1 NIFNMD
7 DNNDIDKI
15 QIKIQIITKFLNE
28 LKDIEDNLQQKSTQ
42 SLIEICQ
49 YLAIDNPIILWLPN
63 RIKCENYVD
72 LYIHLICTRSKLQEK
87 KFNIEKQQIK
97 LWNENLNSHE
107 QQDQLEN
114 HFYQYL
120 NLQYD
125 KQNMNEI
132 NTWKITSESNFDL
145 KNQHYLHHID
155 SSVNQQGSKS
165 EDFSENDIKYI
176 SLMTLNLKSVPCTS
190 SIFFQQIHKYREEP
204 SIKSI
209 ISNKAQKFTIIHPN
223 GESKTYLWKNENF
236 CEKLQ
241 ILFNEKKYDH
251 DLFVVVNKN
260 EIFIDFTKNNY
271 RSSSD
276 PSLLEYY
283 IIEKQYLIQIQ
294 IHFRSNISEYFTTSK
309 CKISTIIHHFIDE
322 KQLESLS
329 SDRILCFFDEFGKCI
344 DDGIINDLCKTHHKT
359 VSIFVTEEI
368 SNANILYELAL
379 HYNEDQNQMMSL
391 FYSTTKWQQINLW
404 LKTLL
409 HIIDPSVDDYM
420 FLIREKKTILD
431 NDQSI
436 LSTFDQ
442 TESMIIDIINRNI
455 VTKVQFTFE
464 TNNYSIYALKS
475 TKISSLLNN
484 ENIFKYLNLTD
495 LSFDDCFLVVKGSNE
510 HILTKEDLQ
519 KSIDTYSITENEPI
533 HFQIMT
539 LVQITKYD
547 DEEQIKVPLLNRNIT
562 IEELLHLTEKSM
574 DVYKYLATNDT
585 KRILDSNEKLSNLNK
600 TKFILIKENEMCLV
614 LIKKSNDLQP
624 IHVTEEENEKY
635 QRFIVCATIADVNKE
650 NQQDIL
656 HQYLLYSNDI
666 VPSTD
671 IQLITFQSESL
682 IQFISIDQNLPITVT
697 IKNTEVNKSIQFNC
711 RLSITIKRLYEI
723 ACQLFCLKRE
733 YYCLIMNETT
743 LDDDDVCLEDIDE
756 NMTEVQFKIISKASI
771 HCSIMYDNQT
781 VILTC
786 HKDTI
791 IMIIVKETMEK
802 LHISEDNINM
812 YELIALDDDQTQID
826 FDLSVDDILGS
837 FSTGLTTISFE
848 LKKKNI

>member
-1 NIFNMD
+1 
-7 DNNDIDKI
+7 
-15 QIKIQIITKFLNE
+15 
-28 LKDIEDNLQQKSTQ
+28 
-42 SLIEICQ
+42 
-49 YLAIDNPIILWLPN
+49 IDNPIILWLPN

-97 LWNENLNSHE
+97 LWNENFNSYE
-107 QQDQLEN
+107 QQDQSEN

-125 KQNMNEI
+125 KQNMNEM

-236 CEKLQ
+236 CKKLQ
-241 ILFNEKKYDH
+241 MLFNEKKYDH

-283 IIEKQYLIQIQ
+283 SIEKQYLIQIQ

-344 DDGIINDLCKTHHKT
+344 DDGIINGLCKTHHKT

-368 SNANILYELAL
+368 SNVNILYELAL

-409 HIIDPSVDDYM
+409 HIIDTSVDDYM

-442 TESMIIDIINRNI
+442 T
-455 VTKVQFTFE
+455 
-464 TNNYSIYALKS
+464 
-475 TKISSLLNN
+475 
-484 ENIFKYLNLTD
+484 
-495 LSFDDCFLVVKGSNE
+495 
-510 HILTKEDLQ
+510 
-519 KSIDTYSITENEPI
+519 
-533 HFQIMT
+533 
-539 LVQITKYD
+539 
-547 DEEQIKVPLLNRNIT
+547 
-562 IEELLHLTEKSM
+562 
-574 DVYKYLATNDT
+574 
-585 KRILDSNEKLSNLNK
+585 
-600 TKFILIKENEMCLV
+600 
-614 LIKKSNDLQP
+614 
-624 IHVTEEENEKY
+624 
-635 QRFIVCATIADVNKE
+635 
-650 NQQDIL
+650 
-656 HQYLLYSNDI
+656 
-666 VPSTD
+666 
-671 IQLITFQSESL
+671 
-682 IQFISIDQNLPITVT
+682 
-697 IKNTEVNKSIQFNC
+697 
-711 RLSITIKRLYEI
+711 
-723 ACQLFCLKRE
+723 
-733 YYCLIMNETT
+733 
-743 LDDDDVCLEDIDE
+743 
-756 NMTEVQFKIISKASI
+756 
-771 HCSIMYDNQT
+771 
-781 VILTC
+781 
-786 HKDTI
+786 
-791 IMIIVKETMEK
+791 
-802 LHISEDNINM
+802 
-812 YELIALDDDQTQID
+812 
-826 FDLSVDDILGS
+826 
-837 FSTGLTTISFE
+837 
-848 LKKKNI
+848 

>member
-1 NIFNMD
+1 
-7 DNNDIDKI
+7 
-15 QIKIQIITKFLNE
+15 
-28 LKDIEDNLQQKSTQ
+28 
-42 SLIEICQ
+42 
-49 YLAIDNPIILWLPN
+49 
-63 RIKCENYVD
+63 
-72 LYIHLICTRSKLQEK
+72 
-87 KFNIEKQQIK
+87 
-97 LWNENLNSHE
+97 
-107 QQDQLEN
+107 
-114 HFYQYL
+114 
-120 NLQYD
+120 
-125 KQNMNEI
+125 
-132 NTWKITSESNFDL
+132 
-145 KNQHYLHHID
+145 
-155 SSVNQQGSKS
+155 
-165 EDFSENDIKYI
+165 
-176 SLMTLNLKSVPCTS
+176 
-190 SIFFQQIHKYREEP
+190 
-204 SIKSI
+204 
-209 ISNKAQKFTIIHPN
+209 
-223 GESKTYLWKNENF
+223 
-236 CEKLQ
+236 
-241 ILFNEKKYDH
+241 
-251 DLFVVVNKN
+251 
-260 EIFIDFTKNNY
+260 
-271 RSSSD
+271 
-276 PSLLEYY
+276 
-283 IIEKQYLIQIQ
+283 
-294 IHFRSNISEYFTTSK
+294 
-309 CKISTIIHHFIDE
+309 
-322 KQLESLS
+322 
-329 SDRILCFFDEFGKCI
+329 
-344 DDGIINDLCKTHHKT
+344 
-359 VSIFVTEEI
+359 
-368 SNANILYELAL
+368 
-379 HYNEDQNQMMSL
+379 
-391 FYSTTKWQQINLW
+391 
-404 LKTLL
+404 
-409 HIIDPSVDDYM
+409 
-420 FLIREKKTILD
+420 
-431 NDQSI
+431 
-436 LSTFDQ
+436 
-442 TESMIIDIINRNI
+442 MIIDIINRNI

-464 TNNYSIYALKS
+464 TNNYSNYALKS

-484 ENIFKYLNLTD
+484 ENILEYLNLTD
-495 LSFDDCFLVVKGSNE
+495 LSFDDCLLVVKGSNE

-562 IEELLHLTEKSM
+562 IEELLHLTRKSI
-574 DVYKYLATNDT
+574 DIYKYLATNDT
-585 KRILDSNEKLSNLNK
+585 KRILNSNEKLSNLNK

-682 IQFISIDQNLPITVT
+682 IQFIAIDQNLPITVT

-711 RLSITIKRLYEI
+711 RLSITIKRLYGI

-756 NMTEVQFKIISKASI
+756 NMTEVQFKIISEASI

-781 VILTC
+781 VILPC

-837 FSTGLTTISFE
+837 FSTGSTTISFE
-848 LKKKNI
+848 LKKKKYMKQTIYTTKYIPFAFDFHVVQKIFE